1 MGLELGLGLGLG
13 LDRSLTL
20 ARYGYK
26 GQPLVADCAEL
37 CARELANALLSNP
50 NPSPN
55 LNPSPSPKPSPS
67 PNPNPS
73 PSPKRSPN
81 PNQANALLWSPEAQA
96 FDPSRLGLR
105 SNPKP

>member
-1 MGLELGLGLGLG
+1 MQIGRGSKFEW
-13 LDRSLTL
+13 R
-20 ARYGYK
+20 
-26 GQPLVADCAEL
+26 LV
-37 CARELANALLSNP
+37 NPNP